1 MSGKIKNFIGRAHSF
16 ICGVYLIPVRLYRR
30 FVSPLK
36 GVGTCRFTPTCSQYA
51 VDAVREWGIVIGT
64 ALALFRIARC
74 NPFSRG
80 GVDEVPKK
88 SDFIRKIKEFFKIG
102 GSLEK

>member
-1 MSGKIKNFIGRAHSF
+1 MSGKIKNFIRRVHGF
-16 ICGVYLIPVRLYRR
+16 VCGVYILPIKLYRR

-51 VDAVREWGIVIGT
+51 IDAVREWGIIIGT
-64 ALALFRIARC
+64 ALAFIRLVRC

-88 SDFIRKIKEFFKIG
+88 SEFFRK
-102 GSLEK
+102 K

>member
-1 MSGKIKNFIGRAHSF
+1 MSGKIKNFFGRAHSLL
-16 ICGVYLIPVRLYRR
+16 CGVYLLPVRLYRR

-51 VDAVREWGIVIGT
+51 VDAVREWGIIIGT
-64 ALALFRIARC
+64 ALALVRLVRC

-80 GVDEVPKK
+80 GVDEVPKR
-88 SDFIRKIKEFFKIG
+88 SDFVEKIRRIAKIG
-102 GSLEK
+102 NFREK